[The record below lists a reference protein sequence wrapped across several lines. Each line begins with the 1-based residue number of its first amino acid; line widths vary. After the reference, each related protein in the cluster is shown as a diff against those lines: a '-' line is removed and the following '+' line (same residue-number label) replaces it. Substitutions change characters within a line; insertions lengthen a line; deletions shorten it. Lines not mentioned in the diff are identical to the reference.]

1 MKILLTLLA
10 LTISMGAFAQGRGGA
25 GQGAGQGGGRVQA
38 LSIPINVLRKNLP
51 LDAAKLDILEAD
63 LKVLQGVSLPLEAV
77 GELKL
82 TVDQKKKL
90 EELAKEMQSSMR
102 DSDDRVAVRES
113 FVPKVKAVLTAEQI
127 KVVEKYPAPR
137 FGGGQGGGRGQGR
150 PGGPPKN

>member
-10 LTISMGAFAQGRGGA
+10 LTISMGAFAQGRG
-25 GQGAGQGGGRVQA
+25 GAGQGGGRVQA

-51 LDAAKLDILEAD
+51 LDAAKLDLLEAD

-102 DSDDRVAVRES
+102 DSNDRIAVRES